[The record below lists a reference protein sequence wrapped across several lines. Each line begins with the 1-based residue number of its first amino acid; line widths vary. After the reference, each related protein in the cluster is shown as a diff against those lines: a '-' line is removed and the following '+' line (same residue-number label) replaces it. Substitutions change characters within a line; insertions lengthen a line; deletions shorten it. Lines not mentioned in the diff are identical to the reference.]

1 MHLSRRAML
10 WAAAGSIL
18 APRMLVARQ
27 ADSSA
32 ASLLSPFIERNEVA
46 GIVAL
51 VVDKS
56 GVRSADV
63 LGMADREAG
72 RAMTRDSLFW
82 IASMT
87 KPITAVGVMTLVDE
101 GKLSLDDPI
110 EKYLP
115 EFKTQMVVAEKTGDR
130 VVLKKPNHPVTV
142 RETLCHTSGMPFK
155 SAVEEP
161 GLDGLPLAAAVRSYA
176 MTPLGTEPGTKFLY
190 SNAGINTAA
199 RVAEVI
205 SGQSHHD
212 FMQARLFG
220 PLGMKDTTY
229 WPTASQLTRLAKSY
243 RPNEAKDNLAAFN
256 IPFLGYPLDSQTA
269 RFAMPA
275 GGLFST
281 ADDVGQ
287 FCRMMLNRGEFE
299 GKRIISEAAVA
310 EMTRR
315 QTPADLKENWGV
327 GFTRGED
334 WFGHGG
340 AHATNME
347 VHTGRGLA
355 VVWMVQHGG
364 FVGNG
369 GQAQGQYK
377 AWAAKT
383 FAG

>member
-1 MHLSRRAML
+1 MLLNRRAML
-10 WAAAGSIL
+10 WATAGSML
-18 APRMLVARQ
+18 APRWLA
-27 ADSSA
+27 AKEPESA
-32 ASLLSPFIERNEVA
+32 AAILSPYIERNEVA

-51 VVDKS
+51 AIDKT
-56 GVRSADV
+56 GVRSADIV
-63 LGMADREAG
+63 GMADREAG

-101 GKLSLDDPI
+101 GKLSLDDPV

-115 EFKTQMVVAEKTGDR
+115 EFKSQLVVAEKMGDR
-130 VVLKKPNHPVTV
+130 VVLKKPVHPVTV
-142 RETLCHTSGMPFK
+142 RETLCHISGMPFK

-161 GLDGLPLAAAVRSYA
+161 TLDGLPLAAAVRSYA
-176 MTPLGTEPGTKFLY
+176 MTPLATEPGTKFQY

-205 SGQSHHD
+205 TGQPHHE
-212 FMQARLFG
+212 FMQQRLFG
-220 PLGMKDTTY
+220 PLGMTDTTY
-229 WPTASQLTRLAKSY
+229 WPSASQLARLAKSY
-243 RPNEAKDNLAAFN
+243 RPNAAKDNLAVFD
-256 IPFLGYPLDSQTA
+256 IPFLGYPLDGRTA

-275 GGLFST
+275 GGLFAT
-281 ADDVGQ
+281 ADDVGR
-287 FCRMMLNRGEFE
+287 FCRLLLNRGEFE
-299 GKRIISEAAVA
+299 GKRILSETAVA
-310 EMTRR
+310 EMTKR
-315 QTPADLKENWGV
+315 QTPADLKENWGI
-327 GFTRGED
+327 GFTRGDE

-347 VHTGRGLA
+347 IHPGRGLA

-369 GQAQGQYK
+369 GQAQGQFK

-383 FAG
+383 VAG

>member
-1 MHLSRRAML
+1 MLLNRRAML
-10 WAAAGSIL
+10 WAAAGTVL
-18 APRMLVARQ
+18 APRLAW
-27 ADSSA
+27 AKEATSA
-32 ASLLSPFIERNEVA
+32 AGLLAPYIDKNEVA

-51 VVDKS
+51 VVDKA
-56 GVRSADV
+56 GVRSADIA
-63 LGMADREAG
+63 GMADREAG

-82 IASMT
+82 IASMS

-101 GKLSLDDPI
+101 GKLSLDDPV

-115 EFKTQMVVAEKTGDR
+115 EFKTQHVIAETTGDR
-130 VVLKKPNHPVTV
+130 VVLKKPVHPVTV
-142 RETLCHTSGMPFK
+142 RETLCHISGMPFK

-161 GLDGLPLAAAVRSYA
+161 VLDGLPLATAVRSYA
-176 MTPLGTEPGTKFLY
+176 MTPLATEPGTKFQY

-205 SGQSHHD
+205 SGQPHHE
-212 FMQARLFG
+212 FMQKRVFG
-220 PLGMKDTTY
+220 PLGMTETTY
-229 WPTASQLTRLAKSY
+229 WPSAAQVERLAKSY
-243 RPNEAKDNLAAFN
+243 RPNEAKDNLVEFR
-256 IPFLGYPLDSQTA
+256 IPFLTYPLSNQTN

-281 ADDVGQ
+281 ADDVGR

-299 GKRIISEAAVA
+299 GKRILSEAAVA
-310 EMTRR
+310 EMTKR
-315 QTPADLKENWGV
+315 QTPDNLKENWGV
-327 GFTRGED
+327 GFTRGDD

-347 VHTGRGLA
+347 VHTGRQLA

-377 AWAAKT
+377 AWAGKT
-383 FAG
+383 FAQ